1 MARRGRPPLG
11 KTAMSNA
18 ERQRRQRIK
27 TAARLADLEMKLA
40 RAERALKK
48 ATNVRNDNDQTTM
61 NSATRGGPA
70 RKER

>member
-40 RAERALKK
+40 RAERPLKK
-48 ATNVRNDNDQTTM
+48 ATK
-61 NSATRGGPA
+61 
-70 RKER
+70 RKKRQ